1 MGYYKYVKDIYKGI
15 KKDIANSKNKDLIEL
30 IAKRKKGWRKTPPIE
45 KIEHPTRIDKARQ
58 YGYKAKQGF
67 SVVRV
72 RVRRGGM
79 RKSRPSRARKPAGM
93 GILKIT
99 PSKSI
104 QRIAEERAQRKY
116 MNLEV
121 LGSYWL
127 FEDGQYK
134 WYEVI
139 LVDKN
144 HPAIKSDKDINWI
157 CEKQHRKRVF
167 RGLTPAGKKGRGLNK
182 KGEGSERIRPSLR
195 ARGRKSK

>member
-1 MGYYKYVKDIYKGI
+1 MGYYKYVRDIYKGI
-15 KKDIANSKNKDLIEL
+15 KKNIANSANKDLREL
-30 IAKRKKGWRKTPPIE
+30 IAKRKEEWRKTLPVE
-45 KIEHPTRIDKARQ
+45 RVEHPTRIDNARK

-67 SVVRV
+67 VVARV

-127 FEDGQYK
+127 LEDGQYK

-139 LVDKN
+139 MVDPN

-157 CEKQHRKRVF
+157 CEKQHTKRVF
-167 RGLTPAGKKGRGLNK
+167 RGLTPSGKKGRGLIR
-182 KGEGSERIRPSLR
+182 KGKGAERIRPSLR
-195 ARGRKSK
+195 AKGRKAK

>member
-30 IAKRKKGWRKTPPIE
+30 IAKRKEAWRKTPPIE
-45 KIEHPTRIDKARQ
+45 KIECPTRIDKARQ

-139 LVDKN
+139 LVDNN

-182 KGEGSERIRPSLR
+182 KGVGSERIRPSLR

>member
-1 MGYYKYVKDIYKGI
+1 MGYYKYVGRMYEGI
-15 KKDIANSKNKDLIEL
+15 KKNIAKPENKDLKEL
-30 IAKRKKGWRKTPPIE
+30 IAKRKEGWRKSPPVE
-45 KIEHPTRIDKARQ
+45 RVERPTRIDKARR
-58 YGYKAKQGF
+58 YGYKSKQGF
-67 SVVRV
+67 VVVRV

-127 FEDGQYK
+127 FEDGQYT
-134 WYEVI
+134 WYEVVM
-139 LVDKN
+139 VDPN

-157 CEKQHRKRVF
+157 SENQHTKRVF
-167 RGLTPAGKKGRGLNK
+167 RGLTPSGKKGRGLIR
-182 KGEGSERIRPSLR
+182 KGKGAEKIRPSLR
-195 ARGRKSK
+195 AKGRKSK